1 MTPAAV
7 AHLLAE
13 LVNLA
18 AQALPAAEDRSV
30 EAWVLFA
37 NFEVAFVHV
46 AFDGEQ
52 EFEITVREVKHPRI
66 LKLEK

>member
-1 MTPAAV
+1 MTPATV
-7 AHLLAE
+7 ARLLAE

-18 AQALPAAEDRSV
+18 AKALPAVEDASV

-52 EFEITVREVKHPRI
+52 EFEITVREVNYPRI
-66 LKLEK
+66 LKLET